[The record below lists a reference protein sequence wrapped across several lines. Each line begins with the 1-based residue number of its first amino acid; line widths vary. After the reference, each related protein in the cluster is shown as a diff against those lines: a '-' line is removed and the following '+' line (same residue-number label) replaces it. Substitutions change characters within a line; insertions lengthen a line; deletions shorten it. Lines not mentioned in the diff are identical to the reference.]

1 MLGWELGQVNETR
14 GVGFLLQTIAITAS
28 AFIAQPFH
36 FRFMSSPGAESSS
49 GAIIAFP
56 VDIQQLFFRIF

>member
-36 FRFMSSPGAESSS
+36 SLFTWSPGAKSFSV
-49 GAIIAFP
+49 AILAFP
-56 VDIQQLFFRIF
+56 VHIQQLFFRIF